1 MKKKL
6 PEKLKIAFG
15 KALEQKK
22 QAISENLRKGNKAG
36 CRSSWE
42 IGYADG
48 MEFALSALNYDC
60 SKGGLE

>member
-6 PEKLKIAFG
+6 PKILKIVLRN
-15 KALEQKK
+15 ALEQKN

-36 CRSSWE
+36 CRSRWE

-48 MEFALSALNYDC
+48 MMFALSELGYDC
-60 SKGGLE
+60 SEGGLE